1 MSTRTFTVAATVMLL
16 VLPTACQTEVA
27 DVPTSECAS
36 GKKWVGGNSGSSQM
50 HPGRDCIACHAN
62 EGAPQYLVA
71 GTVYPVEGLGDGDD
85 CFGIAGASV
94 LVEDAAGRAFALE
107 TNSAGNFYLARGD
120 GPLELPLSVEVEY
133 DGVMQAMT
141 LQPAVGACASCHTAD
156 GLGGALGRII
166 RP

>member
-1 MSTRTFTVAATVMLL
+1 MLFAAAVLV

-27 DVPTSECAS
+27 DVPTSECAT

-50 HPGRDCIACHAN
+50 HPGRDCIACHSN
-62 EGAPQYLVA
+62 GEGPQYLVA
-71 GTVYPVEGLGDGDD
+71 GTVYPAEGISDPDD

-107 TNSAGNFYLARGD
+107 TNSAGNFYLGRND
-120 GPLELPLSVEVEY
+120 GPLELPLTVEVEY
-133 DGVMQAMT
+133 DGVMRAMT
-141 LQPAVGACASCHTAD
+141 LQPAVGACASCHTEE
-156 GLGGALGRII
+156 GLGGALGRIV